1 MYRFKLNNRWENKR
15 FKYGPRGWDSLGIG
29 YFSDPLEVV
38 KTSGKGERLD

>member
-1 MYRFKLNNRWENKR
+1 MVRVD
-15 FKYGPRGWDSLGIG
+15 GIPQLGIG